1 MPAHSRTHASK
12 GSVESQKPAPAPGES
27 ILWFDQPE
35 SSDVSRVGGK
45 NAGLAEV
52 TRTLAGAG
60 IRVPPGFATTAA
72 MYRHYI
78 DANGLAPKLRQHV
91 DEYHGGKRSLAE
103 TGAAIRRMIVEAEF
117 PAAIDQSIRAAY
129 QELGRRCGTVD
140 LAVAVRS
147 SATAEDLPQA
157 SFAGQQ
163 ESFLNVRGASELLR
177 ACRKCYASLFT
188 DRAIVYRETNGFDHL
203 QVALAVGVQKMVCA
217 DRAGSGVM
225 FTLDTETGFP
235 GVVVISAAWGL
246 GENVVQGT
254 VNPDKYVVFKRL
266 LDDRCPIIERS
277 LGTKNKKLVYGAG
290 NSARTRNISTT
301 PHERETLVLNDDEI
315 LELARWAVA
324 VERHYGRPMDI
335 EWAKDGDNNEIYLV
349 QARPETV
356 QSVKSAT
363 MLKTYSLVKKGTRIV
378 TGAAIGESIATG
390 NACMIH
396 SAKDIDR
403 FREGSILVTES
414 TDPDWVPIMKKAAG
428 LVTNYGGAT
437 SHAAIV
443 SRELG
448 LAAVVGTLNGTDLIR
463 DGQPITICC
472 AEGEQGCVYDGI
484 LEFKETEINL
494 ADVPSTRTAMM
505 VNIASPA
512 AAFRW
517 WRLPAK
523 GIGLA
528 RMEFIINNIIK
539 IHPMALVHFDEL
551 TDHRDRRQIESLTR
565 GYATKQAYFV
575 DTLACG
581 IAKIAAP
588 HYPNPVIVR
597 LSDFK
602 SNEYAHLI
610 GGARFEI
617 SEENPML
624 GLRGASRYYSDH
636 YKEGFALECQAIRK
650 AREDIGF
657 SNLVVMVPF
666 CRTPREADRVL
677 SVMADHGLRR
687 GNDGLQVYV
696 MCEIP
701 SNVILAE
708 EFARRFDGFS
718 IGSNDLTQLILGVD
732 RDSAEL
738 AGLFDERDAAVKC
751 MIVDVIERAHRCG
764 IKVGICGQA
773 PSNYPEF
780 AAFLVEA
787 GIDSISLNP
796 DSFVATSRIVA
807 DAERKLARPAK

>member
-1 MPAHSRTHASK
+1 MRTDIETPGAGQPIFWFGQSEPAE
-12 GSVESQKPAPAPGES
+12 VSQA
-27 ILWFDQPE
+27 
-35 SSDVSRVGGK
+35 GGK

-72 MYRHYI
+72 MYRGYME
-78 DANGLAPKLRQHV
+78 ANGLAPKLRQNL
-91 DEYHGGKRSLAE
+91 DEYHRGKKSLAA
-103 TGAAIRRMIVEAEF
+103 TGAAIRRLIVEAEF
-117 PAAIDQSIRAAY
+117 PAADAESIRAAY
-129 QELGRRCGTVD
+129 RELAGRCGTAD

-163 ESFLNVRGASELLR
+163 ESYLNVRGESELLR

-188 DRAIVYRETNGFDHL
+188 DRAIVYRETKGFDHL
-203 QVALAVGVQKMVCA
+203 QVALSIGIQKMVQS

-225 FTLDTETGFP
+225 FTLDTETGFR

-246 GENVVQGT
+246 GETVVQGT
-254 VNPDKYVVFKRL
+254 VNPDKYVVFKQL
-266 LDDRCPIIERS
+266 LADEQRCPIIEKS
-277 LGTKNKKLVYGAG
+277 LGAKERKLIYGAG
-290 NSARTRNISTT
+290 GTARTKIINTT
-301 PHERETLVLNDDEI
+301 RHERETLVLKDEEI
-315 LELARWAVA
+315 LQLGRWGVL
-324 VERHYGRPMDI
+324 VEKHYGRPMDM
-335 EWAKDGDNNEIYLV
+335 EWAKDGESGELFLV

-356 QSVKSAT
+356 QSAKSPSL
-363 MLKTYSLVKKGTRIV
+363 LKTYSLNKKGKLIV
-378 TGAAIGESIATG
+378 AGAAIGEAIAAG

-403 FREGSILVTES
+403 FRDGSILVTES

-428 LVTNYGGAT
+428 LITNYGGAT

-448 LAAVVGTLNGTDLIR
+448 LPAIVGTLHGTELIKDR
-463 DGQPITICC
+463 QPITLCC
-472 AEGEQGCVYDGI
+472 AEGETGSVYDGI
-484 LEFKETEINL
+484 LEFNATGINL
-494 ADVPSTRTAMM
+494 ADIPATRTAMM

-517 WRLPAK
+517 WRLPAR

-551 TDHRDRRQIESLTR
+551 KDINARRQIERLTR
-565 GYATKQAYFV
+565 GYAGKKDYFV
-575 DTLACG
+575 DTLARG

-610 GGARFEI
+610 GGAQFEI

-636 YKEGFALECQAIRK
+636 YKDGFALECQAIAK
-650 AREDIGF
+650 AREQLGF
-657 SNLVVMVPF
+657 TNIIVMIPF
-666 CRTPREADRVL
+666 CRTPLEADRVL

-687 GNDGLQVYV
+687 GRNGLQVYV

-738 AGLFDERDAAVKC
+738 AGLFDERDAAVKR
-751 MIVDVIERAHRCG
+751 MIADVIGRAHRCG
-764 IKVGICGQA
+764 VKVGICGQA
-773 PSNYPEF
+773 PSNYPDF
-780 AAFLVEA
+780 AAFLVENA
-787 GIDSISLNP
+787 IDSISLNP
-796 DSFVATSRIVA
+796 DSFVATTQIVA
-807 DAERKLARPAK
+807 DTEQKLARPKPIDGVKA